1 LPEGSAPSAVV
12 VDEEALLRV
21 GIATALRPLGI
32 RVAAETARG
41 HEATRLVDEQ
51 GAELVVVGNPADM
64 PRAELL
70 GRFRERGVSP
80 RSLVLLPQA
89 DPDELGALVALEV
102 NGLLLRSAD
111 LDVLTRAIGQI
122 MAGERVVDPVLLA
135 TMTDGAPPAGDDA
148 GALVLT
154 ARERDVLA
162 LLAEGRSNREIASA
176 LFVSLPTV
184 KTHLAHIYSKLDAR
198 NRNEAL
204 GRAVSLGLLA

>member
-1 LPEGSAPSAVV
+1 MPEGSAPSAVV
-12 VDEEALLRV
+12 VDDEALLRV
-21 GIATALRPLGI
+21 GVAAALQQLGI
-32 RVAAETARG
+32 RVAAETAHG
-41 HEATRLVDEQ
+41 HEATQLVEDH
-51 GAELVVVGNPADM
+51 GADLVVVGNPADM

-70 GRFRERGVSP
+70 RRFREPGAPP
-80 RSLVLLPQA
+80 RSLFLLPQA
-89 DPDELGALVALEV
+89 DPDELGALVSLEV
-102 NGLLLRSAD
+102 NGLVLRTAE
-111 LDVLTRAIGQI
+111 LNVLVRAIEQV

-135 TMTDGAPPAGDDA
+135 TTADGTAPAGDDA
-148 GALVLT
+148 GVLVLT